1 MLDLILACTHHLL
14 ILSLAGCLVAELTL
28 VRPGLSAADL
38 PRLGRIDGAYGGLAM
53 AIILVGIARVMF
65 GLKGWEYYV
74 YYPVFWAK
82 MAAFVAVG
90 LLSVA
95 PTLRINAWRRAAVNG
110 MDAVPAAEIASLR
123 SYLKGQAAFLALVAI
138 LAAMMARATFY

>member
-1 MLDLILACTHHLL
+1 MLDLILACTHHIL
-14 ILSLAGCLVAELTL
+14 ILSLAGCLVAESTL

-38 PRLGRIDGAYGGLAM
+38 PRLGRIDGAHGGLAM
-53 AIILVGIARVMF
+53 AIILVGIGRVMF

-110 MDAVPAAEIASLR
+110 MDAVPAAVIASLR